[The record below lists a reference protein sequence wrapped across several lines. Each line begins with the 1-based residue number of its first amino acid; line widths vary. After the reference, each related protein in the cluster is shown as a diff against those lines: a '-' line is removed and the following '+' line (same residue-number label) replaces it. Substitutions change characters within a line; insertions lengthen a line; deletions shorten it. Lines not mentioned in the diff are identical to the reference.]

1 MLAFKVLFL
10 CFPVTIVALRE
21 LSTMFF
27 FQRVISKLVDYP
39 LETDDGT
46 EDFNA
51 TSDHNP
57 YYQPPQEESNVS
69 NLTRCKKRNSA
80 N

>member
-1 MLAFKVLFL
+1 MFSCNYCGFAW
-10 CFPVTIVALRE
+10 TINNV
-21 LSTMFF
+21 F

>member
-1 MLAFKVLFL
+1 MFSCNYWGFAW
-10 CFPVTIVALRE
+10 TINNV
-21 LSTMFF
+21 F

-57 YYQPPQEESNVS
+57 YYQPPQESNVS
-69 NLTRCKKRNSA
+69 NLTRFKKRNSA